1 MKDYTE
7 NNLDTNNNDVIGLEN
22 NELNNNNKLNNMENT
37 ENNQGMENGVNNQ
50 GMEEAVNND
59 VIQKVKRKSQ
69 KEYWKDKE
77 EQEKAQNDL
86 EKKVLIERMKK
97 VNALYTPMQEALEKM
112 QQEIESEKA
121 DEIEQETEADALY
134 KKYAGKIS
142 SIIDLI
148 NSPYEPIQ
156 YVWERFFPQGE
167 LCLIYGD
174 SSCGKSMLMRCVAFA
189 IAYGLTEYLGFK
201 IGLPMDRRRVALAIT
216 EDGEHTTKTLL
227 QKQNNYFEPLRTIDE
242 PVFDLISC
250 CEDGVIETLKK
261 RMPDMNYDVVLVDT
275 PQDDILGSMN
285 DNNVVREYLNQLS
298 LLASKYNTTMICIH
312 HKRKYT
318 LDKAPSKE
326 DLSGTRAFGDKPRAI
341 AEMRWCVDEDN
352 AVYFT
357 PIKANYEDNSF
368 LKKSYLLKMNTET
381 LTFDYY
387 GETAPSDQI
396 HLSSQKKDMTE
407 AIKEKII
414 AYKFS
419 NPTIRQTEIA
429 ELLRED
435 FPDRKINQSQVS
447 TILKSLKS

>member
-59 VIQKVKRKSQ
+59 VIQKVKRKSE

-77 EQEKAQNDL
+77 EQEKAQNEL

-97 VNALYTPMQEALEKM
+97 INALYTPMQEALEKM

-148 NSPYEPIQ
+148 NSPYEPIPF
-156 YVWERFFPQGE
+156 VWDKFIPQGE
-167 LCLIYGD
+167 LFIVYGD
-174 SSCGKSMLMRCVAFA
+174 ASCGKSMLMRCLGFA

-201 IGLPMDRRRVALAIT
+201 IDLPIDKRRVAIAIT
-216 EDGEHTTKTLL
+216 EDGEFTTKKLL
-227 QKQNNYFEPLRTIDE
+227 QKQNLYFEPLKQIE
-242 PVFDLISC
+242 NPVFDLISC

-261 RMPDMNYDVVLVDT
+261 RLPDVNYDVIIVDT

-285 DNNVVREYLNQLS
+285 DNNVVRVYLNQLS
-298 LLASKYNTTMICIH
+298 FLSSKYNTTMIGIH

-318 LDKAPSKE
+318 LDKAPSRE
-326 DLSGTRAFGDKPRAI
+326 DLSGTRAFGDKPRGI
-341 AEMRWCVDEDN
+341 AEMRWHVNEPN
-352 AVYFT
+352 SVWLT
-357 PIKANYEDNSF
+357 PVKASYVENEF
-368 LKKSYLLKMNTET
+368 LKESYLLKMNEET
-381 LTFDYY
+381 LTFDYK
-387 GETAPSDQI
+387 GVTAPSDQI
-396 HLSSQKKDMTE
+396 HLSSQKKDMSE
-407 AIKEKII
+407 AIKERII
-414 AYKFS
+414 SYKLS
-419 NPTIRQTEIA
+419 NPTIKQTEIA